1 MPLAPAYQQQALA
14 LPPGSPAGLQLYALR
29 LLPAAW
35 ATPPQAQRQALRAA
49 VDHAASVTLGAS
61 AGQLQHRPGQ
71 PPRWLQQP
79 GWHGAIAYA
88 WPLALWGVGMGRV
101 WGVDVEVIP
110 APDGDT
116 QHYQD
121 VAALY
126 LAPAAQARI
135 HSSADFADQ
144 WCALEAQLKCAGLPL
159 TEAASRPPG
168 WDTAL
173 RTAPLALPPA
183 WGRYRAALAWMV

>member
-49 VDHAASVTLGAS
+49 VDHAAHTTLGAS
-61 AGQLQHRPGQ
+61 AGALQHRPGQ
-71 PPRWLQQP
+71 PPHWPQQP

-88 WPLALWGVGMGRV
+88 WPLALWGAGTGPV
-101 WGVDVEVIP
+101 WGVDVEATP
-110 APDGDT
+110 APDGDAP
-116 QHYQD
+116 HYQD

-135 HSSADFADQ
+135 HSSVDFADQ
-144 WCALEAQLKCAGLPL
+144 WCALEAQLKCANLPL
-159 TEAASRPPG
+159 AEAASRPQG
-168 WDTAL
+168 WDAAL
-173 RTAPLALPPA
+173 RTAPLTLPIA
-183 WGRYRAALAWMV
+183 WGRYRAALAWVA